1 MMARSE
7 YMGSSLPT
15 VTMTMPAPL
24 SPYLVWVAK
33 LEPFCV
39 AVALNSYSKNKSTM

>member
-7 YMGSSLPT
+7 YMESGSSPPPT

-24 SPYLVWVAK
+24 SPWFGLRNWN
-33 LEPFCV
+33 PFV
-39 AVALNSYSKNKSTM
+39 LLGL